1 MADNDDLVQE
11 AIRKGV
17 TEQRVVQAMRSV
29 DRRFFVGRDSESLSR
44 AYQDAPVP
52 IAEGQTTSQPSLI
65 AAMVEA
71 LEIQATDRGLEIGTG
86 YGYQTALLSRLCLEV
101 VSIEQLA
108 LLADT
113 ARRHLN
119 GYGITNVTV
128 LCADGGLGAPEL
140 APFDVIIGSAAAPAV
155 PPPLVEQLAD
165 GGRMVFPVGPGGY
178 ERVTLYRKHG
188 GDLETVRVLTGAR
201 YVRMTGTHGHPD
213 AT

>member
-1 MADNDDLVQE
+1 MADNGDLVRE
-11 AIRKGV
+11 AVRKGV
-17 TEQRVVQAMRSV
+17 TAQCVVQAMKSV
-29 DRRFFVGRDSESLSR
+29 DRRFFVGQDRASLSR
-44 AYQDAPVP
+44 VYQDAPIP

-65 AAMVEA
+65 AAMIEA
-71 LEIQATDRGLEIGTG
+71 LEIKATDRGLEIGTG
-86 YGYQTALLSRLCLEV
+86 YGYQTAFLARLCLEV
-101 VSIEQLA
+101 VSIERIA

-119 GYGITNVTV
+119 EYGITNATV
-128 LCADGGLGAPEL
+128 LCADGGLGAPDR

-165 GGRMVFPVGPGGY
+165 GGRMVVPVGPGGY

-201 YVRMTGTHGHPD
+201 YVRMTGAHGHPD
-213 AT
+213 VT